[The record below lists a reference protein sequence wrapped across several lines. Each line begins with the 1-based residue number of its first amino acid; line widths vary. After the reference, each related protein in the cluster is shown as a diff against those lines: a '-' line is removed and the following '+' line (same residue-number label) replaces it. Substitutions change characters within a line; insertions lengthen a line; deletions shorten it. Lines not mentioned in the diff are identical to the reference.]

1 MTIVL
6 TYVLCFFPYVPT
18 LSLVSNLSLSLCAL
32 VQGHSS
38 YITHLDWSP
47 DNHYIMS
54 NSGDYE
60 ILYCKSLLTLLLS
73 PFYSPPHPF
82 TLSSSSFYSFSSS
95 FYSPPPFYAAPSPFY
110 SALLTLLPCPLTLLL
125 THSLFLNQTH
135 ICSNKST
142 QWVTL
147 WFMLC

>member
-1 MTIVL
+1 MSL
-6 TYVLCFFPYVPT
+6 LCP
-18 LSLVSNLSLSLCAL
+18 LSLICLSLCVLWSRATPVTSL
-32 VQGHSS
+32 TWTGLRIITTSCPTLGTMRSS
-38 YITHLDWSP
+38 TVRAS
-47 DNHYIMS
+47 
-54 NSGDYE
+54 
-60 ILYCKSLLTLLLS
+60 S
-73 PFYSPPHPF
+73 PFYSPHFTLPLTLLLCPPQAFTLSPHPF
-82 TLSSSSFYSFSSS
+82 TP
-95 FYSPPPFYAAPSPFY
+95 PPPFYAAPSPFY